1 MDAKNLTI
9 KQAHELLISK
19 KMSVLEL
26 VEAVLKVADGARD
39 LNAYLEIFDD
49 VREQVEV
56 AQKMIDDGRST
67 MMTGIPIAMKDNI
80 LIKGKIA
87 SASSKMLE
95 NYTATYDAF
104 VTKKLRDAG
113 AVFIGRT
120 NMDEFAMGGST
131 ENSAFGVTKNPHDKT
146 RVPGGSSGGSAAALA
161 SGSALGAL
169 GTDTGG
175 SIRQPA
181 AFCGVVGLKPTYGSV
196 SRSGIIAMASSLD
209 QAGPFA
215 KTVEDAEII
224 FDCIKGYDP
233 MDSTSEPAGESPD
246 FVSSDERLGRNPDNL
261 AKKEPK
267 KPKVIGV
274 PTEFVNAKGVDPR
287 VLKNFEESIEKMK
300 KLGYEVKEI
309 NLASLKQGLS
319 IYYILMPAEV
329 SSNLARFDGVR
340 YGYHANGANL
350 LDDYM
355 RSRGEGFGGEVRRRI
370 LLGTYVLSSGYYD
383 AYYSK
388 AVAARE
394 VIKKTLEVA
403 FRDVDIIATPTTPT
417 PAFRIG
423 EKSSDPLQMYLADI
437 FTVPVNI
444 AGVPAI
450 SIPSGFVEEGDA
462 LLPLGIQFIAP
473 HFGEDALFA
482 TGKDFEKMLGDNNI

>member
-1 MDAKNLTI
+1 MTLDIKQLTI
-9 KQAHELLISK
+9 KEAHQLLISK
-19 KMSVLEL
+19 KMSVLWL
-26 VEAVLKVADGARD
+26 VEAVLKIVEDTRD
-39 LNAYLEIFDD
+39 LNAYLEIFPD
-49 VREQVEV
+49 VREQAEV
-56 AQKMIDDGRST
+56 AQKLIDSGNAT
-67 MMTGIPIAMKDNI
+67 PMTGIPIAMKDNI
-80 LIKGKIA
+80 LIKGRVA

-95 NYTATYDAF
+95 NYTATYDAH
-104 VTKKLRDAG
+104 VTKKLRNAG

-146 RVPGGSSGGSAAALA
+146 RVPGGSSGGSASAL
-161 SGSALGAL
+161 SAGACLGAL

-181 AFCGVVGLKPTYGSV
+181 SFCGVVGLKPTYGSV
-196 SRSGIIAMASSLD
+196 SRSGLMAMASSLD

-233 MDSTSEPAGESPD
+233 MDSTSYK
-246 FVSSDERLGRNPDNL
+246 DELIP
-261 AKKEPK
+261 KEIK

-274 PTEFVNAKGVDPR
+274 PTEFVHAKGVDPR
-287 VLKNFEESIEKMK
+287 VLKNFKESIEKMK
-300 KLGYEVKEI
+300 KAGYEVKEI
-309 NLASLKQGLS
+309 SLPSLAHGLS
-319 IYYILMPAEV
+319 VYYILMPAEV

-340 YGYHANGANL
+340 YGYHTDGANL
-350 LDDYM
+350 LEDYM
-355 RSRGEGFGGEVRRRI
+355 RSRGEGFGREVRRRI

-383 AYYSK
+383 AYYGRAS
-388 AVAARE
+388 AVRE
-394 VIKKTLEVA
+394 MLKKDLAMA
-403 FRDVDIIATPTTPT
+403 FDGVDIIATPTTPT
-417 PAFRIG
+417 PAFKIG

-450 SIPSGFVEEGDA
+450 SIPSGFVDDDGA
-462 LLPLGIQFIAP
+462 KLPLGIQFIAP
-473 HFGEDALFA
+473 HFREQALFSA
-482 TGKDFEKMLGDNNI
+482 GKDFEKARGFTNI

>member
-1 MDAKNLTI
+1 MTLNIKQLTI
-9 KQAHELLISK
+9 KEAHELLISK

-26 VEAVLKVADGARD
+26 CEAVLREAEGSRN

-49 VREQVEV
+49 VRAQAEGT
-56 AQKMIDDGRST
+56 QKMIDNGT
-67 MMTGIPIAMKDNI
+67 ATPLTGIPFAMKDNI

-95 NYTATYDAF
+95 NYVATYDAG

-146 RVPGGSSGGSAAALA
+146 RVPGGSSGGSAAVMAA
-161 SGSALGAL
+161 GAALGAL
-169 GTDTGG
+169 GSDTGG

-196 SRSGIIAMASSLD
+196 SRSGLMAMASSLD
-209 QAGPFA
+209 QIGPFA
-215 KTVEDAEII
+215 KTVKDAEII
-224 FDCIKGYDP
+224 FNVIKGHDP
-233 MDSTSEPAGESPD
+233 MDSTSVPLELSQR
-246 FVSSDERLGRNPDNL
+246 DER
-261 AKKEPK
+261 
-267 KPKVIGV
+267 KPRVIGV
-274 PTEFVNAKGVDPR
+274 PVDFVHAKGVDPR
-287 VLKNFEESIEKMK
+287 VLENFEQSLEKLK
-300 KLGYEVKEI
+300 VAGYEI
-309 NLASLKQGLS
+309 RDISLPSLAHGLS
-319 IYYILMPAEV
+319 VYYILMPAEV

-340 YGYHANGANL
+340 YGYHADGANL
-350 LDDYM
+350 LEDYTH
-355 RSRGEGFGGEVRRRI
+355 SRGEGFGREVRRRI

-383 AYYSK
+383 AYYGRANAVREMLKNDLAK
-388 AVAARE
+388 AFEGV
-394 VIKKTLEVA
+394 
-403 FRDVDIIATPTTPT
+403 DVIATPTTPT
-417 PAFRIG
+417 PAFKIG

-450 SIPSGFVEEGDA
+450 SVPSGFVEEEGSK
-462 LLPLGIQFIAP
+462 LPLGIQFIAP
-473 HFGEDALFA
+473 HFCEDALFA
-482 TGKDFEKMLGDNNI
+482 VGQDLERAQKES

>member
-1 MDAKNLTI
+1 MDTRNLTI
-9 KQAHELLISK
+9 KEAHELLMSK

-26 VEAVLKVADGARD
+26 VEAVIKEAEATRD
-39 LNAYLEIFDD
+39 LNAYLEIFSD
-49 VREQVEV
+49 VKEQASA
-56 AQKMIDDGRST
+56 AQKMIDEGRAT
-67 MMTGIPIAMKDNI
+67 LMTGIPLAMKDNI
-80 LIKGKIA
+80 LIKGKTA

-104 VTKKLRDAG
+104 VTRKLRDAG
-113 AVFIGRT
+113 AVFVGRT

-131 ENSAFGVTKNPHDKT
+131 ESSAFGVTKNPHDKT
-146 RVPGGSSGGSAAALA
+146 RVPGGSSGGSAAAVGA
-161 SGSALGAL
+161 GAALGAL

-196 SRSGIIAMASSLD
+196 SRSGLIAMASSLD

-224 FDCIKGYDP
+224 FNCIKGHDP
-233 MDSTSEPAGESPD
+233 MDSTSYPE
-246 FVSSDERLGRNPDNL
+246 NL
-261 AKKEPK
+261 SLKINKTPR
-267 KPKVIGV
+267 VIGV
-274 PTEFVNAKGVDPR
+274 PTEFVHAKGVDSR

-300 KLGYEVKEI
+300 KAGYEVKEI
-309 NLASLKQGLS
+309 SLSSLAHGLS
-319 IYYILMPAEV
+319 VYYILMPAEV

-340 YGYHANGANL
+340 YGHHTDGANL
-350 LDDYM
+350 LEDYM
-355 RSRGEGFGGEVRRRI
+355 KSRGDGFGREVRRRI

-383 AYYSK
+383 AYYGRAC
-388 AVAARE
+388 AVRE
-394 VIKKTLEVA
+394 VLKKDLVKA
-403 FRDVDIIATPTTPT
+403 FEEVDIIATPTTPT
-417 PAFRIG
+417 PAFKIG
-423 EKSSDPLQMYLADI
+423 EKASDPLAMYLADI

-450 SIPSGFVEEGDA
+450 SVPSGFVEEEGA
-462 LLPLGIQFIAP
+462 ALPLGMQFIAP

-482 TGKDFEKMLGDNNI
+482 AGKDFERVRV

>member
-1 MDAKNLTI
+1 MIPNIKQLTI
-9 KQAHELLISK
+9 KEAHELLMSK

-26 VEAVLKVADGARD
+26 AEAVLKVVDETRD

-49 VREQVEV
+49 VRAQVEV
-56 AQKMIDDGRST
+56 AQKMIDEGSAT
-67 MMTGIPIAMKDNI
+67 LMTGIPVAMKDNI
-80 LIKGKIA
+80 LIKGRIA

-104 VTKKLRDAG
+104 ITKKLRDAG

-161 SGSALGAL
+161 AGAALGAL

-196 SRSGIIAMASSLD
+196 SRSGLMAMASSLD

-215 KTVEDAEII
+215 KTVEDTEII
-224 FDCIKGYDP
+224 FDCIKGHDP
-233 MDSTSEPAGESPD
+233 MDSTSYPD
-246 FVSSDERLGRNPDNL
+246 ELIEKTRQNFSAKNSSGQG
-261 AKKEPK
+261 

-274 PTEFVNAKGVDPR
+274 PTEFVYSKGVDPR
-287 VLKNFEESIEKMK
+287 VLKNFEESIEQMK
-300 KLGYEVKEI
+300 QAGYEVREI
-309 NLASLKQGLS
+309 SLPSLAHGLS
-319 IYYILMPAEV
+319 VYYILMPAEV
-329 SSNLARFDGVR
+329 SSNLARLDGVR
-340 YGYHANGANL
+340 YGYHADGVNL
-350 LDDYM
+350 LEDYM
-355 RSRGEGFGGEVRRRI
+355 RSRGEGFGREVRRRI

-383 AYYSK
+383 AYYNRACAVREILKKDFEK
-388 AVAARE
+388 AFE
-394 VIKKTLEVA
+394 N
-403 FRDVDIIATPTTPT
+403 VDIIATPTTPT
-417 PAFRIG
+417 PAFKIG
-423 EKSSDPLQMYLADI
+423 EKTSDPLQMYLADI

-450 SIPSGFVEEGDA
+450 SIPSGTVIDGDA
-462 LLPLGIQFIAP
+462 KLPLGIQFIAP
-473 HFGEDALFA
+473 HFCEDALFLA
-482 TGKDFEKMLGDNNI
+482 GKDFENARGFTTISI

>member
-1 MDAKNLTI
+1 MDIKNLTI
-9 KQAHELLISK
+9 KQAHDLLINK

-26 VEAVLKVADGARD
+26 AEAVLKVADESKD
-39 LNAYLEIFDD
+39 LNAYLEIFSD
-49 VREQVEV
+49 VRAQAEV
-56 AQKMIDDGRST
+56 AQKMIDGGHATRL
-67 MMTGIPIAMKDNI
+67 TGIPFAMKDNI
-80 LIKGKIA
+80 LIKGRIA

-95 NYTATYDAF
+95 NYTATYDAH

-131 ENSAFGVTKNPHDKT
+131 ENSAFGVTKNPHDIT
-146 RVPGGSSGGSAAALA
+146 RVPGGSSGGSAAAIA
-161 SGSALGAL
+161 AGACLGAL

-196 SRSGIIAMASSLD
+196 SRSGLMAMASSLD

-224 FDCIKGYDP
+224 FDCIKGHDP
-233 MDSTSEPAGESPD
+233 MDSTSYPD
-246 FVSSDERLGRNPDNL
+246 DFARDVI
-261 AKKEPK
+261 K

-274 PTEFVNAKGVDPR
+274 PTEFVHAKGVDPR

-300 KLGYEVKEI
+300 KAGYEVKEI
-309 NLASLKQGLS
+309 SLPSLAHGLS
-319 IYYILMPAEV
+319 VYYILMPAEV
-329 SSNLARFDGVR
+329 SSNLARIDGVR
-340 YGYHANGANL
+340 YGYHADGANL
-350 LDDYM
+350 LEDYM
-355 RSRGEGFGGEVRRRI
+355 KSRGEGFGREVRRRI

-383 AYYSK
+383 SYYGRACAVREMLKRDLEK
-388 AVAARE
+388 AFE
-394 VIKKTLEVA
+394 G
-403 FRDVDIIATPTTPT
+403 VDIIATPTTPT
-417 PAFRIG
+417 PAFKIG

-450 SIPSGFVEEGDA
+450 SIPSGLVEEGGSK
-462 LLPLGIQFIAP
+462 LPLGMQFIAP
-473 HFGEDALFA
+473 NFGESALFEI
-482 TGKDFEKMLGDNNI
+482 GKDFEKAIGYNI

>member
-1 MDAKNLTI
+1 MFDIKKLTI
-9 KQAHELLISK
+9 KEANDLLISK
-19 KMSVLEL
+19 KMSVLDL
-26 VEAVLKVADGARD
+26 VEAALAEAAKNTD

-49 VREQVEV
+49 VHEQAER
-56 AQKMIDDGRST
+56 AQKMIDEGRAT
-67 MMTGIPIAMKDNI
+67 TMTGIPIAMKDNI

-95 NYTATYDAF
+95 NYTATYDAH
-104 VTKKLRDAG
+104 VTKKLHDAG

-146 RVPGGSSGGSAAALA
+146 RVPGGSSGGSAATVAA
-161 SGSALGAL
+161 GTALGAL

-196 SRSGIIAMASSLD
+196 SRSGLIAMASSLD

-224 FDCIKGYDP
+224 FDCIKGHDP
-233 MDSTSEPAGESPD
+233 MDSTSYPD
-246 FVSSDERLGRNPDNL
+246 EL
-261 AKKEPK
+261 AQKDFKNA
-267 KPKVIGV
+267 KVIGV
-274 PTEFVNAKGVDPR
+274 PTEFVRAKGVDPR
-287 VLKNFEESIEKMK
+287 VLENFEKSLEKMK
-300 KLGYEVKEI
+300 KEGYDVREI
-309 NLASLKQGLS
+309 SLPSLAYGLS
-319 IYYILMPAEV
+319 VYYILMPAEV
-329 SSNLARFDGVR
+329 SSNLARLDGVR
-340 YGYHANGANL
+340 YGYHADGANL
-350 LDDYM
+350 LEDYM
-355 RSRGEGFGGEVRRRI
+355 RSRGEGFGREVRRRI

-383 AYYSK
+383 AYYGRANAVRELLRSDLKK
-388 AVAARE
+388 AFEA
-394 VIKKTLEVA
+394 
-403 FRDVDIIATPTTPT
+403 VDIIATPTTPT
-417 PAFRIG
+417 PAFKIG

-450 SIPSGFVEEGDA
+450 SVPSGFAEEDGSK
-462 LLPLGIQFIAP
+462 LPLGIQFIAP
-473 HFGEDALFA
+473 HFGESVLFEV
-482 TGKDFEKMLGDNNI
+482 GKSFENVRDF